1 MLEERSMVPK
11 GPSLHELRLLCQQS
25 GAEEPRKNAEVTPHP
40 TALALGAPGFVSVCV
55 FWHGGSMIVQAVV
68 QVRMFILALFDV
80 DAMRIRK
87 SDSASPREMSQKTA
101 A

>member
-1 MLEERSMVPK
+1 MVPK
-11 GPSLHELRLLCQQS
+11 GPLLHELRLLCQQS
-25 GAEEPRKNAEVTPHP
+25 GADGTRKNAVEVTPHP
-40 TALALGAPGFVSVCV
+40 SARALGAPGFVSECA
-55 FWHGGSMIVQAVV
+55 FWHDGSMIVQAVV
-68 QVRMFILALFDV
+68 QVHMFILALFDV